1 VLQFDVSDLGVYA
14 VSIKQRKGFAMEPDK
29 RDLSFEALQ
38 KRISM
43 LETMSETMKWMTQVS
58 DENEKLRRD
67 LGDHDLTRLQL
78 MDSERER
85 EDLRLAVARKAELLS
100 GVLNVL
106 FELEKS
112 GVKFSES
119 QTAVIADVMKES
131 MSGEQ

>member
-1 VLQFDVSDLGVYA
+1 
-14 VSIKQRKGFAMEPDK
+14 MESDK

-43 LETMSETMKWMTQVS
+43 LETMTETMKWMTQVS

-78 MDSERER
+78 MEAERER
-85 EDLRLAVARKAELLS
+85 EDLRSRLVVRSERLS
-100 GVLNVL
+100 GLLDVL

-119 QTAVIADVMKES
+119 QTEVIANAMKES
-131 MSGEQ
+131 LADE

>member
-1 VLQFDVSDLGVYA
+1 
-14 VSIKQRKGFAMEPDK
+14 MESDK

-43 LETMSETMKWMTQVS
+43 LETMTETMKWMTQVS

-78 MDSERER
+78 MEAERER
-85 EDLRLAVARKAELLS
+85 EDLRSVLSVRSELLT
-100 GVLNVL
+100 GLLDVC

-112 GVKFSES
+112 GVKFSQS
-119 QTAVIADVMKES
+119 QTDVIARVMKES
-131 MSGEQ
+131 LKSE

>member
-1 VLQFDVSDLGVYA
+1 
-14 VSIKQRKGFAMEPDK
+14 MEPDK